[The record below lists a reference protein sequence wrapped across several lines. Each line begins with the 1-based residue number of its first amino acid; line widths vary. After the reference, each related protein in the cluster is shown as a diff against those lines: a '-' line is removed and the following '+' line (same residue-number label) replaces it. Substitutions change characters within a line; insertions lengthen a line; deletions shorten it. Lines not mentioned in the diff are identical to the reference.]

1 MEQFIDRVTRSA
13 RGPACA
19 PTELSIAEVEHWL
32 LFDANKQPDLL
43 LVFEEFA
50 WRMVAAE
57 LPIDQYRLYIGT
69 LHPLLRGFAWTWR
82 KSDGFCE
89 ELKVRRSVIGTKGI
103 RRSPLWKL
111 FSTERPLR
119 CCPQD
124 RQAQDE
130 FPIMAEYAA
139 MGFTD
144 YVGILLGADQFR
156 HVMAYATKRSP
167 RFTDG
172 EMVQIERLLA
182 LFALHVERHIAVR
195 IADNA
200 LRTYLGR
207 LAATKVLSGKIKRG
221 HGESVRA
228 IIWVSDLREYT
239 ALSGRLNDDEL
250 IQLINIYFEIF
261 ADSVLSHQ
269 GEVLK
274 FIGDGIL
281 AIFPFV
287 NDVDGVTAAEKA
299 LAAAEMAQA
308 RLEDMNKLPRKGMDP
323 GDHILLRAGIALHE
337 GEVFFGNV
345 GSPERLDFTVV
356 GSAVNEASRIEA
368 LNKMIGRGILVSEQ
382 VAQRFEGSL
391 ELLGQYELRGVAEP
405 MAIYAPIVRSRSA

>member
-1 MEQFIDRVTRSA
+1 
-13 RGPACA
+13 
-19 PTELSIAEVEHWL
+19 
-32 LFDANKQPDLL
+32 
-43 LVFEEFA
+43 
-50 WRMVAAE
+50 
-57 LPIDQYRLYIGT
+57 
-69 LHPLLRGFAWTWR
+69 
-82 KSDGFCE
+82 
-89 ELKVRRSVIGTKGI
+89 
-103 RRSPLWKL
+103 
-111 FSTERPLR
+111 
-119 CCPQD
+119 
-124 RQAQDE
+124 
-130 FPIMAEYAA
+130 
-139 MGFTD
+139 
-144 YVGILLGADQFR
+144 
-156 HVMAYATKRSP
+156 
-167 RFTDG
+167 
-172 EMVQIERLLA
+172 
-182 LFALHVERHIAVR
+182 
-195 IADNA
+195 
-200 LRTYLGR
+200 
-207 LAATKVLSGKIKRG
+207 
-221 HGESVRA
+221 
-228 IIWVSDLREYT
+228 
-239 ALSGRLNDDEL
+239 
-250 IQLINIYFEIF
+250 
-261 ADSVLSHQ
+261 VLSHE